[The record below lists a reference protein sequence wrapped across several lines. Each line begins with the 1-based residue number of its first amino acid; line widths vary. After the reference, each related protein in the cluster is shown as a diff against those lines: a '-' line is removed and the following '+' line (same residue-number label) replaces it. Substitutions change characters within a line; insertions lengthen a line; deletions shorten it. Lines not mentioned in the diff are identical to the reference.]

1 MASSV
6 LVTATQ
12 RRSGKSMVALGL
24 VALLERSL
32 GRVGYF
38 KPIGQR
44 GPDGVD
50 PDVQL
55 MKEAL
60 GLEASVEEMAPVSMD
75 EVTEALAHG
84 KYDEILDTI
93 LDAYQRVAENCDFV
107 VCEGTDYFGAMAAFE
122 FNINADISKNLS
134 APILLV
140 ANARACDEV
149 GCAYGE
155 EGCVKRCD
163 DRERIEAVLNNIS
176 LVKESIDDKGAELFG
191 VVINRVAADDRELMI
206 ERAKADFETHKI
218 QLLGCLPKADLLE
231 KPYLDE
237 VAAGLDAEILAGS
250 DRLDVIAQDITVA
263 AMRLEHLLKSA
274 KRGALVVTAG
284 DREAVMLGMATAYNS
299 PAIPSPSGI
308 VMTGDLEPQPNV
320 MRLLRDITGG
330 RMPLLKTKLDVFEA
344 AIKINEVKPQLRAN
358 DRARIETVKGVL
370 ESNFDV
376 APLLARGSAPPK
388 AQRVTPQVFIH
399 RLMDLARADKQTI
412 VLPEGKDERIL
423 KAADVLLARNVCDI
437 VLLGDEQEIRSL
449 GGQLGLKLD
458 DAQIINPAES
468 ELREPFAKRYQE
480 LRAKKNPTFELAFD
494 LMHDATYFGTMM
506 VQEGKAH
513 GMVSGAI
520 NTTAHTLRPALE
532 FVKTKEGVSIA
543 SSVFFMALPNQV
555 LVYGDCAVNP
565 NPTAEQLADI
575 AIASA
580 DTAAAFDIEPRVAM
594 ISYST
599 GKSGTGDD
607 VEKVRAATALVKER
621 RPTLA
626 VEGPIQYDAAID
638 KSVAKAK
645 LPDSKVAGAASVF
658 IFPDLNTGNTTYKA
672 VQRSAKAIAIGPV
685 MQGLRKPVND
695 LSRGCL
701 VADIINTVA
710 ITAIQAQRG

>member
-44 GPDGVD
+44 GLDGKD
-50 PDVQL
+50 PDVVL

-75 EVTEALAHG
+75 EVTDALAHG
-84 KYDEILDTI
+84 KYDEILDKI
-93 LDAYQRVAENCDFV
+93 LDAYQSVAAYSDFV

-122 FNINADISKNLS
+122 FNINADISKNLT

-140 ANARACDEV
+140 ANATNCDEV
-149 GCAYGE
+149 GCTFGE
-155 EGCVKRCD
+155 DGCVNRCD
-163 DRERIEAVLNNIS
+163 DNERIEAVLNNIS
-176 LVKESIDDKGAELFG
+176 LVKESFDEKGAELFG
-191 VVINRVAADDRELMI
+191 VVINRVDPDDREPMI
-206 ERAKADFETHKI
+206 QRARAELETHNI
-218 QLLGCLPKADLLE
+218 RLLACLPKADLLGR
-231 KPYLDE
+231 PYLDE
-237 VAAGLDAEILAGS
+237 VAVGLDAEVLAGS

-263 AMRLEHLLKSA
+263 AMRLEHLLKTV

-284 DREAVMLGMATAYNS
+284 DREAVLLGMATAYNS
-299 PAIPSPSGI
+299 PAIPSPCGI
-308 VMTGDLEPQPNV
+308 VMTGGLEPQPNV
-320 MRLLRDITGG
+320 LRLMRDITNG
-330 RMPLLKTKLDVFEA
+330 RMPLLKTNLDVYEA
-344 AIKINEVKPQLRAN
+344 AIKIHDVKPQLRAA
-358 DRARIETVKGVL
+358 DRARMETVKGVV
-370 ESNFDV
+370 ESNFDI

-388 AQRVTPQVFIH
+388 VQRVTPQVFIH
-399 RLMDLARADKQTI
+399 RLMDLACANKQTI

-423 KAADVLLARNVCDI
+423 KAADVLLARDVCNI
-437 VLLGDEQEIRSL
+437 VLLGEEQTIRSL
-449 GGQLGLKLD
+449 SGQLGLKLD
-458 DAQIINPAES
+458 VAQVIDPS
-468 ELREPFAKRYQE
+468 TSDLREVFAKRYQE
-480 LRAKKNPTFELAFD
+480 LRVKKNPTLEFAFD
-494 LMHDATYFGTMM
+494 LMHDPTYFGTMM
-506 VQEGKAH
+506 VQEGKAD

-565 NPTAEQLADI
+565 NPSAEHLADI

-599 GKSGTGDD
+599 GYSGTGDD

-621 RPTLA
+621 RPDLA

-638 KSVAKAK
+638 KSVAKTK
-645 LPDSKVAGAASVF
+645 LPNSAVAGAASVF

-672 VQRSAKAIAIGPV
+672 VQRSANAIAIGPV

-701 VADIINTVA
+701 VVDIINTVA